1 MMGEHPMKI
10 YLNGKLV
17 PEKDAK
23 ISVFDH
29 GLLYGD
35 GVFEGIRSY
44 NGRVF
49 MLEAHIDRLYRSAK
63 AIALEIPMSKKDLS
77 AAVVKTCKA
86 NHAMNGYVRLVVTR
100 GVGTLGLNPYTC
112 KKGQVIIIAAKI
124 QLYPQEL
131 YAHGLQVVTAG
142 TLRNHTES
150 LSPCVKSL
158 NYLNNI
164 MAKIEAINAGVEEV
178 VMLNPQGFVAE
189 ASGDNIFIIKGNQLV
204 TPPTSC
210 GVLEGVT
217 RDVVMELARQDGMD
231 VRECV
236 LTRYD
241 LYNADEMF
249 LTGTA
254 AEIISVIEM
263 DRRTIGAG
271 KPGAKTLA
279 LTARFRAF
287 AARNGTPIA

>member
-1 MMGEHPMKI
+1 MKI

-63 AIALEIPMSKKDLS
+63 ALALEIPMNKKDLS

-86 NHAMNGYVRLVVTR
+86 NNAMNGYVRLIVTR

-131 YAHGLQVVTAG
+131 YAHGLQVVTSG

-204 TPPTSC
+204 TPPISC
-210 GVLEGVT
+210 GALEGVT

-263 DRRTIGAG
+263 DRRTIGSG

-279 LTARFRAF
+279 LTTRFRAF

>member
-1 MMGEHPMKI
+1 MKI
-10 YLNGKLV
+10 YLNGKMV
-17 PEKDAK
+17 PEKNAK

-44 NGRVF
+44 NGRIF
-49 MLEAHIDRLYRSAK
+49 MLEDHIDRLFRSAK
-63 AIALEIPMSKKDLS
+63 AIALDIPMTKPALV
-77 AAVVKTCKA
+77 AAVVTACKV
-86 NHAMNGYVRLVVTR
+86 NNAMNGYIRLVVTR

-131 YAHGLQVVTAG
+131 YTHGLQVVTSG

-150 LSPCVKSL
+150 LSPNVKSL

-164 MAKIEAINAGVEEV
+164 LAKIEAINAGVEEV
-178 VMLNPQGFVAE
+178 IMLNPQGFVAE
-189 ASGDNIFIIKGNQLV
+189 ASGDNVFIVKGNQLI
-204 TPPTSC
+204 TPPISC
-210 GVLEGVT
+210 GALEGVT
-217 RDVVMELARQDGMD
+217 RNVVMDLARQDGLD
-231 VRECV
+231 VCENV

-241 LYNADEMF
+241 LYNAEEMF

-263 DRRTIGAG
+263 DRRIIGTG
-271 KPGAKTLA
+271 KPGSKTIA
-279 LTARFRAF
+279 LTKRFRDF
-287 AARNGTPIA
+287 AARTGTPIK

>member
-1 MMGEHPMKI
+1 MKI

-44 NGRVF
+44 NARVF

-63 AIALEIPMSKKDLS
+63 AIALEIPMSKKAMS

-86 NHAMNGYVRLVVTR
+86 NNAMNGYIRLVVTR

-131 YAHGLQVVTAG
+131 YARGLQVVTSG
-142 TLRNHTES
+142 TIRNHTES

-189 ASGDNIFIIKGNQLV
+189 ASGDNIFIIKGNQLL
-204 TPPTSC
+204 TPPISC
-210 GVLEGVT
+210 GALEGVT

-249 LTGTA
+249 LTGSA
-254 AEIISVIEM
+254 AEIISVVEM
-263 DRRTIGAG
+263 DRRTIADG
-271 KPGAKTLA
+271 KPGQKTLA

-287 AARNGTPIA
+287 AARNGTPIV